1 MHLNCHTSFSLR
13 YGVLP
18 PRRLVEKAAAW
29 GVECLALTDNNN
41 TSCAVEFI
49 QCCRE
54 LGVKPILGICFR
66 SEDDQWLY
74 TGLAR
79 NAEGW
84 HNLCRFL
91 SDHSLDDRPLPTVPP
106 PLENVWIVYPR
117 LCKPIR
123 DFRDNEL
130 LGIRPQHVNRLFS
143 HELRHHQHKLIVL
156 APVVAITEEDYDL
169 HRTLRAIDRNTI
181 HTKLTPRDLAKRGD
195 RLLPPDTLRQFYR
208 PYPAIVRNTQRIV
221 DSCTA
226 ELDTGLHINRQTFT
240 GSEPGD
246 YRLLE
251 KLALA
256 GVARRY
262 PPGPRF
268 QKARLRTERE
278 LAVIRKQKFG
288 PYFLITHDIV
298 RYARMAGYQHVGRG
312 SGANSIVAYN
322 IGISDVD
329 PLELDLYFERFINP
343 YRASPPDFDIDFSWD
358 ERDDVTDYVFKRY
371 GREYTALL
379 ATYSTFQ
386 GRAALREVAKVYGL
400 PKEEIDQ
407 LVRDPHGRADE
418 DPKARTVVDIAR
430 RLVGLPNHL
439 SIHAGGILIT
449 EKPIYY
455 HTAQR
460 LMPKGFPVAHCDMY
474 HAEDM
479 GLHKY
484 DILSQRGLG
493 HLRSAADLVYRNH
506 GKTVDL
512 QALDTIKND
521 PQVRSMLKAGRALGC
536 FYIES
541 PAMRGLLT
549 KLGCDNYIHLVAA
562 SSIIRPGV
570 AKSGMMKEYIRR
582 YHYPHSF
589 EYIDPVF
596 REHLGET
603 FGIMVYQEDVMKI
616 VHHFAGLDLDESDV
630 LRRIMSGKKHDGDTF
645 EALRQKFFAG
655 ARERGHSGETA
666 AEVWRQVESF
676 SGYSFC
682 KAHSASFAVESFQ
695 SLYLKAYYPLEFI
708 VGVINNFGGFYKTEF
723 YVHEAR
729 MEGAE
734 IHAPCINKSIYLTDL
749 KDRDLYLGFIHVK
762 SVSEQLVHRF
772 ILERK
777 QHGPFRDLTDFCARV
792 DVESSQL
799 ELLIRIGAFRFTGK
813 RKSELLWEKN
823 AVFNPRLKKASS
835 LDLFARVAPDYDFPL
850 DEAPN
855 HRPGHRLSSRQ
866 FDQAF
871 DELELLG
878 FPLCSPFWLVEV
890 GQPATQPSS
899 AESFSPAESG
909 KVRLTSEA
917 TTGVPHPADEPA
929 TARSPHPADEPAIAR
944 SPHSADEPAT
954 AGTRLTSPNSWDL
967 PSSCAP
973 AQKRDVHPLAH
984 VRSNDRT
991 ELLAYF
997 VCDKVVPTIKQ
1008 ERMSFGCWLDE
1019 HGRYLDSVHFPDA
1032 YLRFPFRGAGVYR
1045 LAGKVTREFDFPCI
1059 EVDHMERLPYLR
1071 DLRFTDDRGSP
1082 AEPPPTRRESL
1093 IPRVPK

>member
-41 TSCAVEFI
+41 TSCAVEFVAA
-49 QCCRE
+49 CRAH
-54 LGVKPILGICFR
+54 GVKPILGICFR
-66 SEDDQWLY
+66 SEDADGGQWLY

-91 SDHSLDDRPLPTVPP
+91 SDHSLDDRPLPAVPP
-106 PLENVWIVYPR
+106 RMEHVWIVYPR
-117 LCKPIR
+117 LCKSIR

-143 HELRHHQHKLIVL
+143 HELRHHQDKLIVL

-169 HRTLRAIDRNTI
+169 HRTLRAIDRNTV

-195 RLLPPDTLRQFYR
+195 RLLPPDALRQFYR
-208 PYPAIVRNTQRIV
+208 PYPAILRNTQRIL

-246 YRLLE
+246 YQLLE

-268 QKARLRTERE
+268 QRARLRTERE
-278 LAVIRKQKFG
+278 LAVIRKQKFC
-288 PYFLITHDIV
+288 PYFLITYDIV
-298 RYARMAGYQHVGRG
+298 RYARAAGYQHVGRG

-386 GRAALREVAKVYGL
+386 GRAALREVAKVHGL
-400 PKEEIDQ
+400 PKEEIDV
-407 LVRDPHGRADE
+407 LVRDPHGRAAE

-439 SIHAGGILIT
+439 SIHAGGILVT

-484 DILSQRGLG
+484 DVLSQRGLG

-506 GKTVDL
+506 GKAVDL
-512 QALDTIKND
+512 QALDKIKTD
-521 PQVRSMLKAGRALGC
+521 PNVRAMLKSGRALGC

-549 KLGCDNYIHLVAA
+549 KLGCDNYVHLVAA

-582 YHYPHSF
+582 YHEPHAF

-596 REHLGET
+596 QEHLGET

-630 LRRIMSGKKHDGDTF
+630 LRRIMSGKKHNGDTF
-645 EALRQKFFAG
+645 EALRQKFFVG
-655 ARERGHSGETA
+655 ARERGHADETA

-729 MEGAE
+729 MDGAE
-734 IHAPCINKSIYLTDL
+734 IHAPCINHSLYLTDL
-749 KDRDLYLGFIHVK
+749 QGKAVYLGFIHVK
-762 SVSEQLVHRF
+762 GISEQLVHR
-772 ILERK
+772 LLVERG
-777 QHGPFRDLTDFCARV
+777 QHGPFRDLTDFCTRV

-823 AVFNPRLKKASS
+823 AVFNPRLKRESS
-835 LDLFARVAPDYDFPL
+835 LDLFVRVAPDHDFQL

-866 FDQAF
+866 LDQAF

-878 FPLCSPFWLVEV
+878 FPLCSPFWLVE
-890 GQPATQPSS
+890 GYPSAESFSQAQPEAQPSS
-899 AESFSPAESG
+899 AESFSQAQPG
-909 KVRLTSEA
+909 KVRLTS
-917 TTGVPHPADEPA
+917 
-929 TARSPHPADEPAIAR
+929 
-944 SPHSADEPAT
+944 
-954 AGTRLTSPNSWDL
+954 SPNSWDL
-967 PSSCAP
+967 PGTCAP
-973 AQKRDVHPLAH
+973 SQERNVHPLAH
-984 VRSNDRT
+984 VRENHRT
-991 ELLAYF
+991 ELLGYF
-997 VCDKVVPTIKQ
+997 VCDKVVPTVKG

-1019 HGRYLDSVHFPDA
+1019 YGRYFDSVHFPDA

-1059 EVDHMERLPYLR
+1059 EVDRMERLPYLR

-1082 AEPPPTRRESL
+1082 AEPPPPTRRENL
-1093 IPRVPK
+1093 VAKVPK